1 MIILIV
7 ITIFFQ
13 MTINSG
19 YNPLI
24 AYLPLSLA
32 EKMAEIQGTPGSIL
46 SDRASRDS
54 REDEE
59 KRASSKFQLINIRTK
74 LADHIIFHSFP
85 SSFKRRSRWKRGT
98 YETYRIKR

>member
-7 ITIFFQ
+7 ITIFFH

-32 EKMAEIQGTPGSIL
+32 EKMAEIQGTPGSLL
-46 SDRASRDS
+46 SDAASRDS

-59 KRASSKFQLINIRTK
+59 KRVSSKLNLI
-74 LADHIIFHSFP
+74 S
-85 SSFKRRSRWKRGT
+85 
-98 YETYRIKR
+98 